1 MPPEPAAPAASSDRQ
16 GSSRALA
23 FTMQNEPGKKRQE
36 GTGLS
41 EPKSMEGLSKLP
53 LATSLPSE
61 TFTADAAGAAARRA
75 ARSQLHRRVPAKYD
89 PLLYDLAVLLEL
101 KHLATPS
108 RWSAI
113 EDLAEILYS
122 GGRKVINVSIE
133 QRISRHAELLK
144 DRARYRSYL
153 LTGMVPKAAPEDRRC
168 WEEEALDLPDHFGE
182 EDCME
187 AYKSEP
193 LVQTDLEV
201 DHPKKRARRLE
212 FKSKEARSS
221 RSTLFAE

>member
-1 MPPEPAAPAASSDRQ
+1 MS
-16 GSSRALA
+16 ALS
-23 FTMQNEPGKKRQE
+23 PI
-36 GTGLS
+36 L
-41 EPKSMEGLSKLP
+41 MEGLSKLP

-61 TFTADAAGAAARRA
+61 TFNAGTAGAAARPVP
-75 ARSQLHRRVPAKYD
+75 RSLLHRRVPSKYD
-89 PLLYDLAVLLEL
+89 PVLYDLAVLLEL

-153 LTGMVPKAAPEDRRC
+153 LTGLVPKAPPEERRC
-168 WEEEALDLPDHFGE
+168 WEEDALDLPDKFGE

-193 LVQTDLEV
+193 ADLTDLQV
-201 DHPKKRARRLE
+201 DHVKKRARRLE

-221 RSTLFAE
+221 RSTLFTGE

>member
-1 MPPEPAAPAASSDRQ
+1 MELPPA
-16 GSSRALA
+16 
-23 FTMQNEPGKKRQE
+23 
-36 GTGLS
+36 
-41 EPKSMEGLSKLP
+41 
-53 LATSLPSE
+53 
-61 TFTADAAGAAARRA
+61 TFTADAAGVAARRA
-75 ARSQLHRRVPAKYD
+75 ARSRLHRRVPAKYD
-89 PLLYDLAVLLEL
+89 PVLYDLAVLLEL

-113 EDLAEILYS
+113 EDLAEFLYTDK
-122 GGRKVINVSIE
+122 RQHIHVAIE

-153 LTGMVPKAAPEDRRC
+153 LTGLVPKAPPEERRC
-168 WEEEALDLPDHFGE
+168 WEEDALDLPDKFGE

-193 LVQTDLEV
+193 ADLTDLQV
-201 DHPKKRARRLE
+201 DHVKKRARRLE

-221 RSTLFAE
+221 RSTLFTGD